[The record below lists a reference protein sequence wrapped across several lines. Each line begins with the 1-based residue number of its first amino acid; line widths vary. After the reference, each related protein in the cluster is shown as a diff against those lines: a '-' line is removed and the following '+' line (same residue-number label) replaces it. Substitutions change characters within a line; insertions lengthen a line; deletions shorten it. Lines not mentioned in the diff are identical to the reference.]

1 MVEAILLNMKEE
13 KQVGGMK
20 ESGGGDQKWQATERQ
35 RSLMKWAVIEKLKAD
50 EVDVYAKYRGV
61 F

>member
-1 MVEAILLNMKEE
+1 MNMKEE
-13 KQVGGMK
+13 KQAGGMK